1 MRVRWSLSFFWTLV
15 AVSGVLC
22 TNTASANQ
30 IPGLTATAP
39 TTSPTTS
46 VTTPPD
52 PLGRETPRGTVFGF
66 IKAAQEERYPV
77 AIEYFQ
83 PSAKHKRISLEEEE
97 QLVTQL
103 LAILNQK
110 SAGPLEFLSRDP
122 EGRLD
127 DGLPPDQEKISSTL
141 GATDKF
147 PVYLIRQEDEHGHK
161 LWYFSWNTLGKV
173 PEMYEALVFPEI
185 EKDIPP
191 VLVRNRLLSMPLW
204 QWIAMIVFIPVA
216 LLIGRI
222 LTLIGWYFVGRWR
235 KARGMELLEKEP
247 FFKLEPVTLA
257 MAILLHYW
265 FVSYIGTSLLYRLYY
280 RRIIWIFLAF
290 AFYWILTRITRAIT
304 TRIGRSL
311 TSRGMFAERSIVS
324 LVRRFT
330 EVTIFMFVTLFALRI
345 LGLDIST
352 ALAGVGIGG
361 IALGLG
367 AQKTFE
373 NLFGG
378 ISILFDKVVL
388 IGDTCKIN
396 NQLGVVEDIGLRS
409 TRLRTNDRTLLSI
422 PNGTMATSTI
432 ENLRTRDKFLCQQT
446 IRLRYDLSPDHLRYV
461 LAELQNVLKDN
472 PKVEES
478 TARARF
484 SKFAEYALEVEIFCY
499 ILERD
504 GNEFLALQEAL
515 LLQLM
520 ESLDKAGAVVALPTQ
535 TTFVNQDSWIDPQK
549 EKAAEAAIAKV
560 RDPGVP
566 GPQGTLSGET
576 KLPSP

>member
-1 MRVRWSLSFFWTLV
+1 MCVRRRLRVFCLLALVWTSASYGGQFPSLATP
-15 AVSGVLC
+15 APA
-22 TNTASANQ
+22 TPTAQPPS
-30 IPGLTATAP
+30 
-39 TTSPTTS
+39 SPA
-46 VTTPPD
+46 D
-52 PLGRETPRGTVFGF
+52 PLGRETPRGSIIGF
-66 IKAAQEERYPV
+66 IKAAQEERFPV
-77 AIEYFQ
+77 AVEYFQ
-83 PSAKHKRISLEEEE
+83 PSPKHKRVSGEEEE

-110 SAGPLEFLSRDP
+110 FAGPLDFLSRDP

-127 DGLPPDQEKISSTL
+127 DGLPPDQERVSGTL
-141 GATDKF
+141 SPNDKF
-147 PVYLIRQEDEHGHK
+147 PIYLARQEDEQGHK
-161 LWYFSWNTLGKV
+161 LWYFSRATLDKV
-173 PEMYEALVFPEI
+173 PEMYDSLVFPEI
-185 EKDIPP
+185 EKDIPS

-204 QWIAMIVFIPVA
+204 QWVAMLLFIPVA
-216 LLIGRI
+216 LAIGRI
-222 LTLIGWYFVGRWR
+222 LTFIGWFFVGRWR
-235 KARGMELLEKEP
+235 KSRGLESLEGEREP

-257 MAILLHYW
+257 LAILLHYW
-265 FVSYIGTSLLYRLYY
+265 FVSYIGTSLLYRIYY
-280 RRIIWIFLAF
+280 RRFIWILLAF

-304 TRIGRSL
+304 ARIGKSL
-311 TSRGMFAERSIVS
+311 TARGLLAQRSIVS
-324 LVRRFT
+324 LARRFT
-330 EVTIFMFVTLFALRI
+330 EVTIFLFVTLFALRI

-409 TRLRTNDRTLLSI
+409 TRLRTNERTLLSI

-446 IRLRYDLSPDHLRYV
+446 IRLRYDLSPDHVRYV
-461 LAELQNVLKDN
+461 LEALRNVLSED

-478 TARARF
+478 TARVRF
-484 SKFAEYALEVEIFCY
+484 NKFADYALEVEIYCY

-504 GNEFLALQEAL
+504 ANEFLARQEAL
-515 LLQLM
+515 LLKVM
-520 ESLDKAGAVVALPTQ
+520 ETLDKAGAVVALPTQ
-535 TTFVNQDSWIDPQK
+535 TTFVTQDSWIDQEK

-566 GPQGTLSGET
+566 GPQGTSPPGST
-576 KLPSP
+576 RLPST

>member
-1 MRVRWSLSFFWTLV
+1 MRVRWCLPIFCLLAFVWVGASYGGQFPSL
-15 AVSGVLC
+15 
-22 TNTASANQ
+22 
-30 IPGLTATAP
+30 
-39 TTSPTTS
+39 TSPAPANPAAQTPS
-46 VTTPPD
+46 TPPD
-52 PLGRETPRGTVFGF
+52 PLGRETPRGTVLGF
-66 IKAAQEERYPV
+66 VKAAQEERFPV
-77 AIEYFQ
+77 AVEYFQ
-83 PSAKHKRISLEEEE
+83 ARPKHKRESAEEEE

-110 SAGPLEFLSRDP
+110 FAGPLDFLSRDP

-127 DGLPPDQEKISSTL
+127 DGLPPVRERVSGTPNP
-141 GATDKF
+141 GDKF
-147 PVYLIRQEDEHGHK
+147 PIYLVRQEDDQGRK
-161 LWYFSWNTLGKV
+161 LWYISRDTLDSV
-173 PEMYEALVFPEI
+173 PEMYDSLVFPGI
-185 EKDIPP
+185 EKEIPP

-204 QWIAMIVFIPVA
+204 QWVAMILFVPVA

-222 LTLIGWYFVGRWR
+222 ITFIGWFFVGRWR
-235 KARGMELLEKEP
+235 KSRGLEPLEGEDEP
-247 FFKLEPVTLA
+247 FFKLEPITLA
-257 MAILLHYW
+257 LAILLHYW
-265 FVSYIGTSLLYRLYY
+265 FVSYIGTSLLYRIYY
-280 RRIIWIFLAF
+280 RRLIWILLAF
-290 AFYWILTRITRAIT
+290 AFYWIFTRITRTIT

-311 TSRGMFAERSIVS
+311 TARGLLAQRSMVS
-324 LVRRFT
+324 LARRFS
-330 EVTIFMFVTLFALRI
+330 EVTIFFFVTLFSLRI

-396 NQLGVVEDIGLRS
+396 SQLGVVEDIGLRS
-409 TRLRTNDRTLLSI
+409 TRLRTNERTLLSI

-446 IRLRYDLSPDHLRYV
+446 IRLRYDLSPDHVRYV
-461 LAELQNVLKDN
+461 LQELRNVLSDD
-472 PKVEES
+472 PKVEDS
-478 TARARF
+478 TARVRF
-484 SKFAEYALEVEIFCY
+484 NKFADYALEVEIYCY

-504 GNEFLALQEAL
+504 ANEFLARQEAL
-515 LLQLM
+515 LLKVM
-520 ESLDKAGAVVALPTQ
+520 ETLDKAGAVVALPTQ
-535 TTFVNQDSWIDPQK
+535 TTFVTQDSWIDPEK

-566 GPQGTLSGET
+566 GPRGRSSGET
-576 KLPSP
+576 KLPPP

>member
-1 MRVRWSLSFFWTLV
+1 MRVRRQLLLFC
-15 AVSGVLC
+15 VLALLC
-22 TNTASANQ
+22 AHTGPARQ
-30 IPGLTATAP
+30 IPGLTTTAP
-39 TTSPTTS
+39 VSSPAQPVS
-46 VTTPPD
+46 AQAD
-52 PLGRETPRGTVFGF
+52 PLGRETPRGTIFGF
-66 IKAAQEERYPV
+66 IKAAQDERFPV

-83 PSAKHKRISLEEEE
+83 PTPKHKRISVEEDE

-110 SAGPLEFLSRDP
+110 FAGPLDFLSRDP

-127 DGLPPDQEKISSTL
+127 DGLPPDQERISGTL
-141 GATDKF
+141 SSTDKF
-147 PVYLIRQEDEHGHK
+147 PIYLVRQEDEHGHK
-161 LWYFSWNTLGKV
+161 LWYMSWATLDKV
-173 PEMYEALVFPEI
+173 PEMYEALVFPEL
-185 EKDIPP
+185 EKDIPQ

-222 LTLIGWYFVGRWR
+222 ITLIGWFFVGRWR
-235 KARGMELLEKEP
+235 KSRAMEPLEKER
-247 FFKLEPVTLA
+247 FLKLEPVTLA

-311 TSRGMFAERSIVS
+311 TNRGMLAERSIVS
-324 LVRRFT
+324 LVRRFI
-330 EVTIFMFVTLFALRI
+330 EVTIFLFVSLFALRI

-432 ENLRTRDKFLCQQT
+432 ENLRTRDKFLCQQ
-446 IRLRYDLSPDHLRYV
+446 IVRLRYDLSPDHVRYV
-461 LAELQNVLKDN
+461 LEELQNLLREN

-478 TARARF
+478 TARVRF
-484 SKFAEYALEVEIFCY
+484 NKFAEYALEVEIFCY

-504 GNEFLALQEAL
+504 ANEFLARQEAL
-515 LLQLM
+515 LLQVMGTL
-520 ESLDKAGAVVALPTQ
+520 EKAGAVVALPTQ
-535 TTFVNQDSWIDPQK
+535 TTFVTQDSWIDPEK
-549 EKAAEAAIAKV
+549 EKAVKAAIAKV

-566 GPQGTLSGET
+566 GPLGNLSGDT